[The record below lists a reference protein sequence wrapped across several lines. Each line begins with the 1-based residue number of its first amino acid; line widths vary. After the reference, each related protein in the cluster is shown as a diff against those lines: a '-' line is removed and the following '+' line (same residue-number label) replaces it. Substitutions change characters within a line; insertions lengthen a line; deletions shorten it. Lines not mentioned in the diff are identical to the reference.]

1 MRCGICN
8 KDTMRDYR
16 TSQQVPIRDGDALG
30 RHKRAEH
37 PAEYRAAIEAR
48 RTKAHATRQAQAAEA
63 RQVSDARLA
72 ASRPVVA
79 RDRGEG
85 EPMTCPSSKLARYQL
100 THGNNLPSTDVRFP
114 DPAAYRLYE
123 EIMAEIAG
131 LEGDA
136 RGYLTAAWEM
146 GTPVTLEHLDEL
158 DRAAI
163 AKASPQAR

>member
-1 MRCGICN
+1 MRG
-8 KDTMRDYR
+8 YR
-16 TSQQVPIRDGDALG
+16 GEHLPIRDADALA
-30 RHKRAEH
+30 RHKKAEHRAE
-37 PAEYRAAIEAR
+37 YDAAITAR
-48 RTKAHATRQAQAAEA
+48 RAKTWTTQRAKVAEA
-63 RQVSDARLA
+63 QRVSDARLA

-146 GTPVTLEHLDEL
+146 GTPVTLAHLDEL
-158 DRAAI
+158 DRAA
-163 AKASPQAR
+163 SPQAG